1 MTKPHSLTIN
11 WDSENPLAQILPQPP
26 LLSSSKAGWNKIQ
39 LDYLYQPAHET
50 PEHSL
55 TRHVLAILMKSAPLK
70 VERKLDE
77 KYYSSYLPCGH
88 FFLIPAGVS
97 HQVWIHGDAE
107 YLVLSLEP
115 DLIHNNADKL
125 VDTESIEL
133 IPQHCIRDPLILT
146 VGLALKSQLELGSKG
161 SQLYVESAANLI
173 AAHLLQHYATYQPLI
188 RKYSYG
194 LSQSKLTKVV
204 EYINEHLSTNLSL
217 FDIAQQVGMSQSHF
231 SRLFKQSTG
240 LSPWQYVIQRRVEV
254 AKQLLKKKE
263 LTIEKIS
270 DRLGFTSHS
279 QFTIFFAKYTNICP
293 KRYRQQL

>member
-1 MTKPHSLTIN
+1 MTKSHFLTIN
-11 WDSENPLAQILPQPP
+11 WNSENPLAQILPQPP

-39 LDYLYQPAHET
+39 LDYFYQPAHET

-55 TRHVLAILMKSAPLK
+55 TRHVLAVLTKSAPLK

-77 KYYSSYLPCGH
+77 KFYSSYLPYSH
-88 FFLIPAGVS
+88 FFLIPAGVP

-115 DLIHNNADKL
+115 DLIYTSTDEL
-125 VDTESIEL
+125 VNTESINL
-133 IPQHCIRDPLILT
+133 IPQHCVNDPLILT
-146 VGLALKSQLELGSKG
+146 VGLALKSQLELGNKG
-161 SQLYVESAANLI
+161 NRLYIESAANLI
-173 AAHLLQHYATYQPLI
+173 AAHLLQHYATHKLRI
-188 RKYSYG
+188 REYSDR

-204 EYINEHLSTNLSL
+204 EYINQYLSTDLSL

-254 AKQLLKKKE
+254 AKQLLKKQE

-270 DRLGFTSHS
+270 AHLGFASHS
-279 QFTIFFAKYTNICP
+279 QFTIFFHKHTGVSPKKY
-293 KRYRQQL
+293 KQQI